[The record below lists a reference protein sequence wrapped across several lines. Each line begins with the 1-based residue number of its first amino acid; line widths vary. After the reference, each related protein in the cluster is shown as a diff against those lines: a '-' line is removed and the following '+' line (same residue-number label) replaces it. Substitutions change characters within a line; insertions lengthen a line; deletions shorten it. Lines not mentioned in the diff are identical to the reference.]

1 MRQARA
7 RAVQC
12 RAVALVRSC
21 LNLASTPAWSQ
32 TLNMKTPEL
41 VCLEVSIDAG
51 NAQAAGRFGEGG
63 LSNHLADTSL
73 PSGSY
78 QH

>member
-1 MRQARA
+1 MPSGGIGS
-7 RAVQC
+7 
-12 RAVALVRSC
+12 LV
-21 LNLASTPAWSQ
+21 LNSTPAWSQ
-32 TLNMKTPEL
+32 TLNMKTAEL
-41 VCLEVSIDAG
+41 VCLEISIDAG
-51 NAQAAGRFGEGG
+51 SPQAAGCFGEGG